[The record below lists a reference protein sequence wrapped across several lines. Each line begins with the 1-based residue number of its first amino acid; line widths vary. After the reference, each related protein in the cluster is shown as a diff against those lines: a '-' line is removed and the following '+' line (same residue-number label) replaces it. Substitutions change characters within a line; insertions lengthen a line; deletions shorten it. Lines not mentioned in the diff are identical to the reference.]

1 MMLTLPPIHVSA
13 APGVLSSSSGQR
25 VGAPGVSAAAAAAGV
40 VGGED
45 EPLVL
50 ALAELLAVRRCAE
63 PSLPEGGGIWVS
75 TTGVPTVSV
84 NFKGVGVVCWRSACA
99 ALVSL

>member
-1 MMLTLPPIHVSA
+1 
-13 APGVLSSSSGQR
+13 
-25 VGAPGVSAAAAAAGV
+25 VGAPGVSAAAAAAG

-75 TTGVPTVSV
+75 TTGVPTVSTGML
-84 NFKGVGVVCWRSACA
+84 KLLLDLHSTHSCTSDLARLITW
-99 ALVSL
+99 

>member
-1 MMLTLPPIHVSA
+1 VQYGLWQLSLSA
-13 APGVLSSSSGQR
+13 GSDFISRFLLVFAAAAGVLSSSSGQR
-25 VGAPGVSAAAAAAGV
+25 VGAPGVSAAAAAAG

-75 TTGVPTVSV
+75 STGVPTVSA
-84 NFKGVGVVCWRSACA
+84 VCKEIG
-99 ALVSL
+99 L